1 MSLLGIQHFTKFKF
15 SSNMKG
21 YKKPFFLPL
30 LFAKGDVHCYSP
42 YVHVP
47 YDESYANEEAHLSKS
62 FGSCKPVCLT
72 AVCKNTTAVEI
83 FSSELGSMMRK
94 DFYVCIEVSFLFDTR
109 K

>member
-1 MSLLGIQHFTKFKF
+1 M
-15 SSNMKG
+15 
-21 YKKPFFLPL
+21 
-30 LFAKGDVHCYSP
+30 
-42 YVHVP
+42 HVP